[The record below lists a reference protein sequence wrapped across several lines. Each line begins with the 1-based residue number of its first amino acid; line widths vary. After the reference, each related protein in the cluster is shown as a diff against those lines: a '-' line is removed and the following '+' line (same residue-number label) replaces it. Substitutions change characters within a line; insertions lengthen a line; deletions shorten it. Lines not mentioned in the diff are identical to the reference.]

1 MGACASRAVASRAD
15 DDEGNATATTAND
28 GSVEDGASE
37 FDPMDLAKREAD
49 PPSRRVKRKPS
60 RELHPTIA
68 RALKSKSE
76 TVRRSAQFLID
87 QERCDSESE
96 RTLERMRDLPA
107 QLAAVRGDE
116 EWRGKT
122 KRDAPR
128 GVVAV
133 SHAFGAAI
141 REQDF
146 EWATREEIES
156 LFAPTVDY
164 LNVHGDFF
172 QGRDAVCESLNE
184 SVRRMSSRLRLSST
198 RGDARTLGYVQM
210 DVRGP
215 TYKGRG
221 ADIREWSEWHIEYSF
236 KILLLKIKIREIY
249 LVDDETDLIRHLCRQ
264 RVH

>member
-1 MGACASRAVASRAD
+1 MGACVSRANTTRAD
-15 DDEGNATATTAND
+15 GDDEGAETTTTVVDAMRACDPMELGKRESAATT
-28 GSVEDGASE
+28 
-37 FDPMDLAKREAD
+37 
-49 PPSRRVKRKPS
+49 RRVKRKPS
-60 RELHPTIA
+60 RELHPTIT
-68 RALKSKSE
+68 RALKSESE

-87 QERCDSESE
+87 QERLDAESE
-96 RTLERMRDLPA
+96 KTFERLRDLPA

-133 SHAFGAAI
+133 SRAFGAAI
-141 REQDF
+141 LEQDF

-164 LNVHGDFF
+164 LNVHGEFF
-172 QGRDAVCESLNE
+172 QGREAVLNSLNE

-198 RGDARTLGYVQM
+198 RGDARTLGYVKM
-210 DVRGP
+210 DVQGP

-221 ADIREWSEWHIEYSF
+221 AGIREWSEWQIEYSF
-236 KILLLKIKIREIY
+236 KILLLKIKIREMY
-249 LVDDETDLIRHLCRQ
+249 LVDDETDLIRHICRL
-264 RVH
+264 RVY

>member
-1 MGACASRAVASRAD
+1 MGACASRATPPRAD
-15 DDEGNATATTAND
+15 DAEGNTTATTAND

-96 RTLERMRDLPA
+96 RTFERMRDLPA

-184 SVRRMSSRLRLSST
+184 SVR
-198 RGDARTLGYVQM
+198 
-210 DVRGP
+210 
-215 TYKGRG
+215 
-221 ADIREWSEWHIEYSF
+221 
-236 KILLLKIKIREIY
+236 
-249 LVDDETDLIRHLCRQ
+249 
-264 RVH
+264 